1 MFLEYNLRCYVN
13 FNASFEAGLENKMS
27 ELLVVFV
34 AIALALLMAIKP
46 EMFVLNEK
54 RRTPR
59 FIKAIKNIGI
69 SVCIVLLAMLAATYL
84 F

>member
-1 MFLEYNLRCYVN
+1 
-13 FNASFEAGLENKMS
+13 MS

-34 AIALALLMAIKP
+34 AIVIALLMAIKP

-59 FIKAIKNIGI
+59 FIKAIKSIGM
-69 SVCIVLLAMLAATYL
+69 SVCIVLLALLAATYL

>member
-1 MFLEYNLRCYVN
+1 
-13 FNASFEAGLENKMS
+13 MS

-34 AIALALLMAIKP
+34 AIAIALLMVIKP
-46 EMFVLNEK
+46 EMFVLDEK

-59 FIKAIKNIGI
+59 FIKAIKSIGM
-69 SVCIVLLAMLAATYL
+69 SVCIVLLALFAATYL